1 MRLYI
6 EVLTK
11 KKKTPINQTAKLLP
25 SHCDGVHQNDTIVK
39 GLGELSTPIERIIRG
54 VVKSDTL

>member
-25 SHCDGVHQNDTIVK
+25 SQNDWANRLPIVK
-39 GLGELSTPIERIIRG
+39 GLGELPTPIERIIRG